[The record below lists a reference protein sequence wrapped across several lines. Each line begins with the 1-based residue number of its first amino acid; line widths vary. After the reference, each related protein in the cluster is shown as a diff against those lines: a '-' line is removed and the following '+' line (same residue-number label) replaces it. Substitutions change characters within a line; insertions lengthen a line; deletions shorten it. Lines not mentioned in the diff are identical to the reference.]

1 MYNQPYQTE
10 ITFSIGW
17 KIFFIVTCL
26 ILSALSGWFM
36 YDGFTGKSGGIG
48 LIFGSAGVLFFLYCL
63 FRVFKEKLIVEHD
76 RLIHVM
82 AFTQREVLYRD
93 IEGYYVD
100 DNYISIVSAQTQKKA
115 IKLSTYIGKSK
126 VLSLLRANFTDLDLR
141 DQHQSEEDIIY
152 NNDYGLTPE
161 EAAQNL
167 KNAKKLCNIL
177 SVASIILA
185 LWVGFYP
192 DTNSLVVNM
201 TFPVVILLVIKRS
214 RGLIRVDSSKN
225 SANPNLSLAFIAPLF
240 ALALR
245 CFSDYH
251 IFSFQNMWTFTVAA
265 FVVLATITF
274 IGSKEFNFSGYANI
288 ANTLMIAVYLFGYCV
303 VDVLVINC
311 TFDKSIPQTYKAEVL
326 DKRISKGKSTSY
338 YLTLSAWGPQK
349 QIDENSVK
357 RYFYSEV
364 EINDTVSVYYYKG
377 LLNIPWFDIVK

>member
-10 ITFSIGW
+10 ISYSNGW
-17 KIFFIVTCL
+17 KIFFTVGAL
-26 ILSALSGWFM
+26 LLSALFGWLI
-36 YDGFTGKSGGIG
+36 YAGFTEKAGIFG
-48 LIFGSAGVLFFLYCL
+48 VLFGSAGILFFAYCL
-63 FRVFKEKLIVEHD
+63 LLVFKEKLIVEPD
-76 RLIHVM
+76 RFIHVKV
-82 AFTQREVLYRD
+82 FSQKEVLFSD
-93 IEGYYVD
+93 IEGYHVD
-100 DNYISIVSAQTQKKA
+100 NNYISIVSAQTQKPV

-201 TFPVVILLVIKRS
+201 IFPVVILLVIKRS

-251 IFSFQNMWTFTVAA
+251 IFSFQNMWTFTIAA

-303 VDVLVINC
+303 VDVLIINC

-326 DKRISKGKSTSY
+326 DKRISKGKQQ
-338 YLTLSAWGPQK
+338 A
-349 QIDENSVK
+349 I
-357 RYFYSEV
+357 
-364 EINDTVSVYYYKG
+364 I
-377 LLNIPWFDIVK
+377 LL